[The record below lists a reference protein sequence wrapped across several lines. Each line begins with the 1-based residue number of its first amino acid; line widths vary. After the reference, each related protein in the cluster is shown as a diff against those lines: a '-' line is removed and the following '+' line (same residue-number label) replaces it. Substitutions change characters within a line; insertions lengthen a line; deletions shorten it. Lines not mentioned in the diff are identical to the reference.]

1 MATCFALTPSFKT
14 EALNIS
20 QMAFS
25 VTWKL
30 MHSISTSFSQCCLW
44 LELGTTY
51 VCIREHT
58 PKRKETA
65 TRRIPSNHVCCLCVL
80 PHLAFNIVRCR
91 LELPDGEILCVKV
104 KPDQSVKACLEPI
117 LYRQGLSPNHV
128 ITHLVRCF
136 HVAFVSHC
144 W

>member
-20 QMAFS
+20 EINAFHFDQLFS
-25 VTWKL
+25 VL
-30 MHSISTSFSQCCLW
+30 FLW

-65 TRRIPSNHVCCLCVL
+65 TRRIPFNHVCCFWVL

-128 ITHLVRCF
+128 IAHLVRCF
-136 HVAFVSHC
+136 HVAFVRHC
-144 W
+144 